1 MALNQVK
8 PNLRLINGTNG
19 VAKLELLV
27 QPGDEISVPEG
38 SVRELERGPLS
49 VVPDKPKPAHHAAA
63 KKAPAKAAK

>member
-1 MALNQVK
+1 MALNPVR
-8 PNLRLINGTNG
+8 PNLRLVNGTNG

-27 QPGDEISVPEG
+27 QPGDEITVPEG

-49 VVPDKPKPAHHAAA
+49 VVADKPKPAHAPA